1 MTLFRLQASAGI
13 YAKDYA
19 AWQVELFLTEI
30 SPLAP
35 LFAETVVA
43 TDSGGGTPPGDGA
56 SGPGGGPC

>member
-1 MTLFRLQASAGI
+1 MPMCGQCSLPVSGPAAVTVDDSLSSAGI

-35 LFAETVVA
+35 
-43 TDSGGGTPPGDGA
+43 
-56 SGPGGGPC
+56 